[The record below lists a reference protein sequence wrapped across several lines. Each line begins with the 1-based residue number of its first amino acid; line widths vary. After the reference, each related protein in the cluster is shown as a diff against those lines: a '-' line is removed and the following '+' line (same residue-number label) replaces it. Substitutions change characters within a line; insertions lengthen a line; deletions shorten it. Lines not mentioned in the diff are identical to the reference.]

1 MEMKKIICFI
11 SAALTAF
18 AVSVPQVMA
27 AESWREAFVTRL
39 MKVMSTDPSYT
50 DVVLSDIDRNGIPEA
65 FVIKNSA
72 DGGISAGFTM
82 VGSSIQTI
90 EVPGDIIGTCLEDI
104 TVYDKEGRYI
114 FVGREIPRYS
124 AVINFYK
131 LELNGAALTATK
143 INKQD
148 VCSYPTVPY
157 KDMFGN
163 DFMTSGYPNRSKIED
178 FVNSYEKVNSLTAA
192 RSSARL
198 LVNGKQ
204 VDISGYTVN
213 DSNYYKIRDIA
224 MFLRTTSAR
233 FNVEWDESLS
243 AIAVSTGVKYV
254 IVGGELDDDNSSAIN
269 VEENTAPIYVDG
281 TEQEIVAYNINGSNY
296 FKIRDLADMV
306 GFEVDW
312 DGEAQAVILRT
323 E

>member
-1 MEMKKIICFI
+1 MKKLISAI
-11 SAALTAF
+11 SAAVIAMS
-18 AVSVPQVMA
+18 AAAPQTMA
-27 AESWREAFVTRL
+27 AESWREAFITRL

-50 DVVLSDIDRNGIPEA
+50 DVVLTDIDRNGIPEA

-82 VGSSIQTI
+82 VGNSIQTI
-90 EVPGDIIGTCLEDI
+90 EVPSDIIGTCLEDI
-104 TVYDKEGRYI
+104 TVYDKEGRYV

-131 LELNGAALTATK
+131 LELNGAALKATK

-157 KDMFGN
+157 LDMFGN
-163 DFMTSGYPNRSKIED
+163 NFMTSGYPNRAKIED
-178 FVNSYEKVNSLTAA
+178 FVNSYERVNSLTAA
-192 RSSARL
+192 RSSAKL

-224 MFLRTTSAR
+224 MFLRTTGSR
-233 FNVEWDESLS
+233 FNVEWDETLN
-243 AIAVSTGVKYV
+243 AIAISTGIKYV
-254 IVGGELDDDNSSAIN
+254 VVGGELDDDNSSAIN

-281 TEQEIVAYNINGSNY
+281 TEKEVVAYNINGSNY
-296 FKIRDLADMV
+296 FKIRDLGDIV

-312 DGEAQAVILRT
+312 DGEAQAIILRT

>member
-1 MEMKKIICFI
+1 MKKIISAI
-11 SAALTAF
+11 SAAAI
-18 AVSVPQVMA
+18 AVSVAVPVS
-27 AESWREAFVTRL
+27 AESWRSAFVTRL

-50 DVVLSDIDRNGIPEA
+50 DVVLTDIDRNGVPEA

-82 VGSSIQTI
+82 VGNSIQNI
-90 EVPGDIIGTCLEDI
+90 NVPEDIIGTCLEDI
-104 TVYDKEGRYI
+104 TVYDKNGRYI

-131 LELNGAALTATK
+131 LELDGAALKATK

-148 VCSYPTVPY
+148 VCSYPTIPY

-163 DFMTSGYPNRSKIED
+163 NFMTSGYPNRSKIED
-178 FVNSYEKVNSLTAA
+178 FINSYEKVNSLTAEK
-192 RSSARL
+192 SSAKL
-198 LVNGKQ
+198 LVNGKE
-204 VDISGYTVN
+204 VNISGYTVN

-224 MFLRTTSAR
+224 MFLRTTGSK
-233 FNVEWDESLS
+233 FNVEWDENLS
-243 AIAVSTGVKYV
+243 AIAVLTGIKYIV
-254 IVGGELDDDNSSAIN
+254 VGGELDDENSVALD

-281 TEQEIVAYNINGSNY
+281 EEMEITAYNINGSNY
-296 FKIRDLADMV
+296 FKIRDLAQMI

-312 DGEAQAVILRT
+312 DGEAQAIILRT

>member
-1 MEMKKIICFI
+1 MKKIISAI
-11 SAALTAF
+11 SAAAIAL
-18 AVSVPQVMA
+18 SVTIPQAMA

-50 DVVLSDIDRNGIPEA
+50 DVVLTDIDRNGIPEA

-82 VGSSIQTI
+82 VGNSISTI
-90 EVPGDIIGTCLEDI
+90 SVPSDIIGTCLEDI

-131 LELNGAALTATK
+131 LELDGAALKATK
-143 INKQD
+143 INKSD
-148 VCSYPTVPY
+148 VSPYPTIPY
-157 KDMFGN
+157 ADMFGN
-163 DFMTSGYPNRSKIED
+163 DFMTSGYPNRSKIEA
-178 FVNSYEKVNSLTAA
+178 FINSYERVNSLTAA
-192 RSSARL
+192 KSSAKL
-198 LVNGKQ
+198 LVNGKE
-204 VDISGYTVN
+204 VSVAGYTVN

-224 MFLRTTSAR
+224 MFLRTTSAK

-243 AIAVSTGVKYV
+243 AIAISTGIKYV
-254 IVGGELDDDNSSAIN
+254 VVGGELDDDSSLVLD
-269 VEENTAPIYVDG
+269 VEENDAPIYVDG
-281 TEQEIVAYNINGSNY
+281 EEREITAYNINGSNY

-312 DGEAQAVILRT
+312 DGEAQAIILRT

>member
-1 MEMKKIICFI
+1 MKKII
-11 SAALTAF
+11 SAVSAVVIALTAF
-18 AVSVPQVMA
+18 APQTFA

-50 DVVLSDIDRNGIPEA
+50 DVVLTDIDRNGVPEA

-82 VGSSIQTI
+82 VGNSIASI
-90 EVPGDIIGTCLEDI
+90 NVPSDIIGTCLEDI

-131 LELNGAALTATK
+131 LELEGTDLKATK
-143 INKQD
+143 INKSD
-148 VCSYPTVPY
+148 VSPYPTIPY
-157 KDMFGN
+157 ADMFGN
-163 DFMTSGYPNRSKIED
+163 NFMTSGYPNRTKIEE
-178 FVNSYEKVNSLTAA
+178 FVNSYEKVNSLTASKSTA
-192 RSSARL
+192 KL
-198 LVNGKQ
+198 LVDGKEME
-204 VDISGYTVN
+204 VSGYTVN
-213 DSNYYKIRDIA
+213 NSNYYKIRDIA
-224 MFLRTTSAR
+224 MILRTTPAR

-243 AIAVSTGVKYV
+243 AISVLTGIKYV
-254 IVGGELDDDNSSAIN
+254 VVGGELDYDNSAVME
-269 VEENTAPIYVDG
+269 VEENSAPVYIDG
-281 TEQEIVAYNINGSNY
+281 DETQITAYNINGSTY

-312 DGEAQAVILRT
+312 DGDQQAIILRT